1 MEGSSQQAFIN
12 QMSTKPNSEISLS
25 KPVRRVAVVG
35 TGVIGSSWTALYL
48 ARGLD
53 VVAADPHPG
62 AEARVRHYVD
72 TAWQALKVMGLSHK
86 GSPEHLSFTHDPSRA
101 VAQVD
106 FVQECAPERVD
117 LKVKLMAEL
126 DAAAP
131 DDAIIASSSASLS
144 TSVIQS
150 ECSHPERCL
159 IGHPLNPP
167 HIVPLVEVVG
177 GQKTSPKVIQEAMAF
192 YRSIGRRP
200 IHVRKEVL
208 GHVSNRLQAALY
220 REVAHLIE
228 QKVLN
233 VADAD
238 AAVCWGPGLR
248 WGIMG
253 PNLLFHLGGGVGGI
267 HHFMEHLAR
276 PIAACWK
283 NLGTPDLTPELQ
295 ETIIRGVL
303 EEVGSRSVDQLGRER
318 DELLLGLLRL
328 RSKLTKTVKT
338 PRRSRAHVAD
348 GRKNLGSRIK
358 PS

>member
-1 MEGSSQQAFIN
+1 
-12 QMSTKPNSEISLS
+12 MSIKPNNEISLS

-53 VVAADPHPG
+53 VVASDPNPG
-62 AEARVRHYVD
+62 AEAKLRHYVD
-72 TAWQALKVMGLSHK
+72 TAWQALKAMGLSHK
-86 GSPEHLSFTHDPSRA
+86 GSPEHLSFDHDTTRA

-106 FVQECAPERVD
+106 FVQECAPESVD
-117 LKVKLMAEL
+117 LKIKLIAEL

-150 ECSHPERCL
+150 ECARPERCL
-159 IGHPLNPP
+159 IGHPFNPP

-177 GQKTSPKVIQEAMAF
+177 GQKTSLRAIQEAMAF
-192 YRSIGRRP
+192 YKSVGRRP

-228 QKVLN
+228 QEVLN

-238 AAVCWGPGLR
+238 AAVCWGVGLR

-253 PNLLFHLGGGVGGI
+253 PNLLFHLGAGEGGI

-276 PIAACWK
+276 PMAACWK
-283 NLGTPDLTPELQ
+283 DLGTPDLTPELQ

-303 EEVGSRSVDQLGRER
+303 EEVGNRSVDQLGKER
-318 DELLLGLLRL
+318 DELMLGLLRL
-328 RSKLTKTVKT
+328 RSKLTKKLKN
-338 PRRSRAHVAD
+338 PRRSPAHPTD
-348 GRKNLGSRIK
+348 GRKTLRSRIK